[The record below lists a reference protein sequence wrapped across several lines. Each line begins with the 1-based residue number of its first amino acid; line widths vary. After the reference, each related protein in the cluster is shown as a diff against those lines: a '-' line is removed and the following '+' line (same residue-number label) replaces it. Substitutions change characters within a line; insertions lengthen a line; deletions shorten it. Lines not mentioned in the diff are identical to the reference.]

1 MAPHLKT
8 RWLLS
13 LSLLTA
19 ACFAA
24 LVLFT
29 VRGQIIPAVWF
40 GLLGFAALGTM
51 RLVER
56 SQLTG
61 ALKRIAGP

>member
-1 MAPHLKT
+1 MPESPRMAPHLKT

-13 LSLLTA
+13 LSVLIVLS
-19 ACFAA
+19 FGA

-29 VRGQIIPAVWF
+29 ARGQIIPAVWF

-56 SQLTG
+56 NS
-61 ALKRIAGP
+61 